1 MSGVGVV
8 FCVSRCD
15 FRFFDR
21 FDMWMWMGGK
31 RGADGGLFWRVV
43 VACEMLV
50 AMSGCLEFCM
60 SCNGVGPEGSFC
72 RKMCNRVCHLE
83 EMGVDCGS
91 CLLSVLVRERRCS
104 GESAL
109 SCFRIYSSARCSV
122 VGRCPLR
129 CGLAHRISVSDSM

>member
-1 MSGVGVV
+1 MVLEGRVLCRVCSVGHCVMMRVTGALCWGGEWGCVWWGSMSGVGVV

-21 FDMWMWMGGK
+21 FDMWMWRGGK

-60 SCNGVGPEGSFC
+60 SCNGVGP
-72 RKMCNRVCHLE
+72 
-83 EMGVDCGS
+83 
-91 CLLSVLVRERRCS
+91 
-104 GESAL
+104 
-109 SCFRIYSSARCSV
+109 
-122 VGRCPLR
+122 
-129 CGLAHRISVSDSM
+129 